1 MRIELPWPDKTEEVV
16 VLDESGAKLSYQ
28 RDEDEITFTT
38 QEGKS
43 YAVTTS
49 ELLKS
54 SPERVRF
61 SGEPNRAP
69 KVYDRVRM
77 GKGQDF

>member
-1 MRIELPWPDKTEEVV
+1 LRIELPWPDKIEEVV

-28 RDEDEITFTT
+28 RDEDEITL
-38 QEGKS
+38 QKGKS
-43 YAVTTS
+43 YTITTS

-69 KVYDRVRM
+69 KVCDRVRM
-77 GKGQDF
+77 GKGRDF